1 MGRWVAALLLA
12 VAGSPAS
19 AAEKVEVGLE
29 VAGRSDLGGPGPFD
43 DVTVVGTTAVV
54 AAGECPGGSLAV
66 VDVKDPRRPSVVATV
81 PLRPSTVAVDLDAQ
95 PLATES
101 FTGDLLAVALTPCTA
116 AASPGVA
123 YYDLTVPA
131 HPRLLAERQ
140 GPGAGSVAI
149 AQREDGAVAVRPAG
163 PTSVAVDDISDP
175 ARPVEA
181 GRWTAAGPALAGTC
195 VPLEAQVA
203 GLFDDGRRALVLLSD
218 GRVYDLDLAVPSRPA
233 DGGMGGSTARSRYG
247 AVLPVGARTLAIVAG
262 ERGDGPCPTGPVP
275 RLRVLELTAGTPSEV
290 EPVQF
295 TTAAAPGRLVASGE
309 LAYVAWHGDG
319 LRVVDL
325 GAVKP
330 VVTAQFIPAGPE
342 RPLERGAGPAVVAVA
357 LLDEHVVAV
366 DRSSGLYLLERPD
379 EGGPAS
385 TWWTNVV
392 GLLPYLL
399 FAALLTALLVLPRLA
414 LSRAR
419 ARSAVPSPAPEGVRR
434 RTT

>member
-1 MGRWVAALLLA
+1 MAALLLA
-12 VAGSPAS
+12 VTTPAAS
-19 AAEKVEVGLE
+19 AADRVEVGLA
-29 VAGRSDLGGPGPFD
+29 VAGRSDLGGGGPFD
-43 DVTVVGTTAVV
+43 DVAVVGRTAVV

-81 PLRPSTVAVDLDAQ
+81 PLRPGTVAVDLDAQ
-95 PLATES
+95 PVATES

-149 AQREDGAVAVRPAG
+149 AQREDGVVAVRPSG

-175 ARPVEA
+175 ARPVPV
-181 GRWTAAGPALAGTC
+181 GRWAAAGPALPGTC

-203 GLFDDGRRALVLLSD
+203 GFFDDGRRALVLLSD
-218 GRVYDLDLAVPSRPA
+218 GRVYDLDLADPARPRD
-233 DGGMGGSTARSRYG
+233 DGTGGSTARSRYG

-262 ERGDGPCPTGPVP
+262 ERGDGPCPTGPTP
-275 RLRVLELTAGTPSEV
+275 RLRVLELTGGAPSEV
-290 EPVQF
+290 EPVEF
-295 TTAAAPGRLVASGE
+295 TTQAPPGRLVASGE

-330 VVTAQFIPAGPE
+330 VVTAQFIPEQA
-342 RPLERGAGPAVVAVA
+342 AVVAVA

-366 DRSSGLYLLERPD
+366 DRGSGLYLLERPD

-419 ARSAVPSPAPEGVRR
+419 ARSGVPSPVPEGVRR
-434 RTT
+434 RAT